1 MPPKKIKES
10 PLKPNELKV
19 YEKLKEVRAS
29 TTVTLKP
36 TPLLKTEITN
46 MEGETVPFTL
56 RYYQVQGVF
65 HLLVTKRMVLGD
77 DTGLGKT
84 IETIAA
90 MCYLLEK
97 DPNAKF
103 IVVTTKSSVRQWAS
117 ELRKFTNGI
126 RPIIVGE
133 DKKSKESPVDA
144 RARSYEE
151 WASTPSTVLIMNY
164 ALFVRDWN
172 HGGFQPP
179 KKDGKLSK
187 EPVRPGL
194 LDGVTQRLGLQI
206 TAVFDEA
213 SAFKN
218 MRTKTWETV
227 RYLCDRVDRAY
238 GLTATLLK
246 NQLEEGYAIFKA
258 IRPNTFGSK
267 QDFLDTFCV
276 YKLQDVGRQKIPLIL
291 KYIRLDEFKAKID
304 PFFLG
309 RKKHMVSTELP
320 AVTSVEVM
328 ATMSAAEDIKYD
340 EALNGVLELGDG
352 EIKDFEENKALVS
365 LIYCQQVVDSLEL
378 LRFTEG
384 DEVMSGLAFE
394 TEQKAKIGAVHSKE
408 QTLLDLLQEE
418 LEGEKVIIY
427 TRFERLVT
435 RLTEIL
441 RRNGIKSVRI
451 TGKENDKKRREAQ
464 DVFQDLKSD
473 TKVVFITSAG
483 SEAINLQA
491 AAATVFYDLPW
502 SWGEYVQ
509 VLGRMVRIG
518 SPHKGV
524 RTYHILAERPGGSKT
539 IDHHVL
545 ALLRKKKT
553 LIDQVIGE
561 AAVGA
566 LEFDKDKSMQSLV
579 KMLKGDLVA

>member
-1 MPPKKIKES
+1 MAAVKKTKDAQLGPAEQ
-10 PLKPNELKV
+10 KV
-19 YEKLKEVRAS
+19 YDKLKEVRAS
-29 TTVTLKP
+29 TTVALKP

-46 MEGETVPFTL
+46 IEGEKIPFTL
-56 RYYQVQGVF
+56 RYYQVQGAF

-84 IETIAA
+84 VETIAA
-90 MCYLLEK
+90 LCYMLEK
-97 DPNAKF
+97 DPTLKP

-117 ELRKFTNGI
+117 ELRRFTNGL
-126 RPIIVGE
+126 RPIVVGE
-133 DKKSKESPVDA
+133 DKKSKETPVEA
-144 RARSYEE
+144 RTRSYEE
-151 WASTPSTVLIMNY
+151 WAKEPNTVLIMNY

-179 KKDGKLSK
+179 KKNGKLSK
-187 EPVRPGL
+187 EPVKPGL
-194 LDGVTQRLGLQI
+194 LDGITLELGQRVVAI
-206 TAVFDEA
+206 YDEA

-218 MRTKTWETV
+218 MRTKTWEMV
-227 RYLCDRVDRAY
+227 RFLSDRAGRAY

-246 NQLEEGYAIFKA
+246 NHLEEGYSIYKA
-258 IRPNTFGSK
+258 LRPSTFGNK
-267 QDFLDTFCV
+267 QDFLDTYCV
-276 YKLQDVGRQKIPLIL
+276 YRLQEIGRKKVPLVLGYRNI
-291 KYIRLDEFKAKID
+291 DEFKSRID

-320 AVTSVEVM
+320 VVNSREVP
-328 ATMSAAEDIKYD
+328 ASMSAAEDAKYD
-340 EALNGVLELGDG
+340 EALSGVMELGDG
-352 EIKDFEENKALVS
+352 EVKDFEENKALVS
-365 LIYCQQVVDSLEL
+365 LIYCQQIVDSLAL
-378 LRFTEG
+378 LKFSEG
-384 DEVMSGLAFE
+384 DEVTSGMAFE
-394 TEQKAKIGAVHSKE
+394 PETHTIGAVHSKE
-408 QTLLDLLQEE
+408 QALVDLLQEE
-418 LEGEKVIIY
+418 LEGDKVIIY

-451 TGKENDKKRREAQ
+451 TGKENDKKRQDAQ
-464 DVFQDLKSD
+464 KVFQDLKSD

-524 RTYHILAERPGGSKT
+524 MTYHLLAERPGGGKT

-545 ALLRKKKT
+545 ALLRKKKA
-553 LIDQVIGE
+553 LIDKVIGE

-566 LEFDKDKSMQSLV
+566 LEFEKDKSLQGLV
-579 KMLKGDLVA
+579 KLLQTDRA